1 MTELATTNTFRQDRN
16 GLWVIPRDEFA
27 ENYFDNQP
35 GNHQLHAGPTRRGKS
50 TLIHRLAKSS
60 ATQEIPWYVIQSKP
74 KDGIITKFTNLG
86 GARLVRDWP
95 PKARIKDMYEDKPRI
110 YVLHPQFGSFDDDRA
125 RVREIIRK
133 LLADR
138 YLKGIK
144 GEKGVIVA
152 DDLPNLS
159 LYYGLDEEMTQHV
172 TMSGAMGVGLCGA
185 VQKPTGAGKTSLWLY
200 GACEHAFI
208 FSDPDKRNRERY
220 GEIGGVDPKLVE
232 RVSLALNP
240 HQCLYIKRSGG
251 YMCIV
256 DSK

>member
-1 MTELATTNTFRQDRN
+1 MTDLATTNTFRQDRN

-27 ENYFDNQP
+27 DNYYQYEP
-35 GNHQLHAGPTRRGKS
+35 GNHELHAGPTRRGKS
-50 TLIHRLAKSS
+50 TLIHRLAKST
-60 ATQEIPWYVIQSKP
+60 ATQELPHYVIQSKP
-74 KDGIITKFTNLG
+74 KDAIIAKFTNISGFKLI
-86 GARLVRDWP
+86 RDYP
-95 PKARIKDMYEDKPRI
+95 PKASLKDMYEDKPRG
-110 YVLHPQFGSFDDDRA
+110 YVLHPQFGSFDEDRT

-144 GEKGVIVA
+144 GEKCVIIA

-159 LYYGLDEEMTQHV
+159 LYYQLDEEMTQHV
-172 TMSGAMGVGLCGA
+172 TMSGAMGVGIKGA

-232 RVSLALNP
+232 RVSLALDP
-240 HQCLYIKRSGG
+240 YQCLYFKRSGG